1 MKKEVNKN
9 LPNNLTKLRI
19 VLSIIIIG
27 IMLFPFNMVNFSF
40 PKYLINGNTV
50 LDIKLVICA
59 VLFAIA
65 SITDFLDGRIARKYN
80 IVSDY
85 GKVMD
90 AIADKILVNGLLI
103 ILSGQGYI
111 TPIIPVII
119 ILRDTITNTFKMIAG
134 NNGQVVGAIKTGK
147 FKTAFLMIGITLK
160 LISNLPM
167 GLFNIALDDFCLVTA
182 SVLAVIS
189 GIEYYNLY
197 KKFWKT
203 E

>member
-1 MKKEVNKN
+1 MKTVNKN

-27 IMLFPFNMVNFSF
+27 LMLFPFDMVNINF
-40 PKYLINGNTV
+40 PKYLINGNV
-50 LDIKLVICA
+50 ILDLKLVIVA
-59 VLFAIA
+59 VLFVKAL
-65 SITDFLDGRIARKYN
+65 ITDFFDGRIARKYN
-80 IVSDY
+80 LVSNY

-103 ILSGQGYI
+103 ILCGQGYI
-111 TPIIPVII
+111 HPVIPVII

-134 NNGQVVGAIKTGK
+134 NNGEVVGAIKTGK

-160 LISNLPM
+160 LVGNLPM
-167 GLFNIALDDFCLVTA
+167 ELINIALDDFFLITA
-182 SVLAVIS
+182 TVLAVIS

-197 KKFWKT
+197 KKYFKT

>member
-1 MKKEVNKN
+1 MKNVNKN

-19 VLSIIIIG
+19 VLSIVIIIL
-27 IMLFPFNMVNFSF
+27 MLFPFDMINVNF
-40 PKYLINGNTV
+40 PKYLINGNV
-50 LDIKLVICA
+50 ILDLKLLIVA
-59 VLFAIA
+59 VLFIVA
-65 SITDFLDGRIARKYN
+65 SLTDFFDGKIARKYN
-80 IVSDY
+80 LVSDY

-103 ILSGQGYI
+103 ILCGQGYI
-111 TPIIPVII
+111 SPIIPTII

-134 NNGQVVGAIKTGK
+134 NNGEVVGAIKTGK

-160 LISNLPM
+160 LIGNFPLE
-167 GLFNIALDDFCLVTA
+167 LINISLDDFCLITA
-182 SVLAVIS
+182 TVLSIVS

-197 KKFWKT
+197 KKYFKT

>member
-1 MKKEVNKN
+1 MKTVNKN

-19 VLSIIIIG
+19 VLAIIIIL
-27 IMLFPFNMVNFSF
+27 IMLFPFDMVNINFPKWLIDGNMVLDL
-40 PKYLINGNTV
+40 KLLIV
-50 LDIKLVICA
+50 A
-59 VLFAIA
+59 FLFIIA
-65 SITDFLDGRIARKYN
+65 SLTDFFDGKIARKYN
-80 IVSDY
+80 LVSDY
-85 GKVMD
+85 RKVMD

-111 TPIIPVII
+111 SPVIPTII

-134 NNGQVVGAIKTGK
+134 NNGEVVGAIKTGK

-160 LISNLPM
+160 LIGNFPLE
-167 GLFNIALDDFCLVTA
+167 LINISLDDFCLITA
-182 SVLAVIS
+182 TVLSVIS

-197 KKFWKT
+197 KKYIKT